1 MSVKISAAF
10 PSNYVKASDL
20 NGQPWDMKIRT
31 VAMEDLGQGSDKES
45 KPVVYFDGAQ
55 KGLVLNKTNA
65 THIAKSYGDDT
76 GNWTGQNIQVF
87 PTQVEFKGKLVDG
100 IRGRIQQEAQPEKQ
114 PEPQPNAAPMAD
126 SVLNDE
132 IPF

>member
-20 NGQPWDMKIRT
+20 NGQPWDMKIRA

-55 KGLVLNKTNA
+55 KGVPSNSSVLWAISRFTR
-65 THIAKSYGDDT
+65 AKSPGE
-76 GNWTGQNIQVF
+76 IS
-87 PTQVEFKGKLVDG
+87 
-100 IRGRIQQEAQPEKQ
+100 A
-114 PEPQPNAAPMAD
+114 
-126 SVLNDE
+126 SVSR
-132 IPF
+132 